1 MNRKIKKKTAFTLIE
16 LLVTTA
22 QQNCISKTENNTSL
36 RPQGCTSR
44 IFDARQK
51 CSSHLHIFTHSAFTL
66 IELLVVIAIIAILA
80 AMLLPAL
87 QQARDRAQS
96 IACTNNANTLGKYSS
111 FYSDDNQDWVNFA
124 YLNGGKAEGYAPV
137 QLGGSWFSMI
147 APYGGWRTKSS
158 ETYKLTQLPNNSALS
173 CPARPLPKVPL
184 LGEGKI
190 DFAPHMGALGRR
202 ERSIGGK
209 TSKRLKNAFLP
220 KPSLSIFML
229 DAAKTEYPFY
239 LNQNYSTME
248 NTASWPVVHQSA
260 GSWNVL
266 YFDGHVDSA
275 KRNWLL
281 STTYPKAYILP
292 LWIAE
297 K

>member
-1 MNRKIKKKTAFTLIE
+1 MKQKSMTAT
-16 LLVTTA
+16 
-22 QQNCISKTENNTSL
+22 
-36 RPQGCTSR
+36 P
-44 IFDARQK
+44 
-51 CSSHLHIFTHSAFTL
+51 FTL

-87 QQARDRAQS
+87 QQARDRAKS

-111 FYSDDNQDWVNFA
+111 LYSDDNQDWVNFA
-124 YLNGGKAEGYAPV
+124 YLEGGKAEGYAPV
-137 QLGGSWFSMI
+137 QLGGSWYSML
-147 APYGGWRTKSS
+147 ASYGGWRQKSS
-158 ETYKLTQLPNNSALS
+158 ETYKLTKLPNNSALS
-173 CPARPLPKVPL
+173 CPARPLPKAAL

-190 DFAPHMGALGRR
+190 DFAPHQGALGRR

-220 KPSLSIFML
+220 KPTQSIFLL

-239 LNQNYSTME
+239 LNHKYDTMK
-248 NTASWPVVHQSA
+248 NTVSWPVMHQ
-260 GSWNVL
+260 GGNSWNVL
-266 YFDGHVDSA
+266 YFDGHVESV

-281 STTYPKAYILP
+281 SVTYPNAYILP
-292 LWIAE
+292 LWITE